1 MATEFLGLVAFGAF
15 HWKVSGTDVNFQ
27 WLQQLGGFFSQ
38 LTAEEAAQ
46 KERIQKNTAT
56 LRVSNYSLF
65 SHIFVHLAAWKTMWV
80 VVGFVHSPQL
90 TTGALMVIHLGLYMQ
105 HLLVVNRYIQPT
117 SRQVRVLSAVVYL
130 AYAAGYFLATALQDG
145 PPFPNRAVTI
155 SEKYLLA
162 TRFFLVMAF
171 IDTELSVVCQ
181 FFFSLTILGTSWYHG
196 KELGYVQVT
205 EECEIYGCLLA
216 FVLII
221 DVMMRARVQ
230 ACLQSADAE
239 WMVSSF
245 RRVLRGV
252 CDCEFLLDHNLK
264 IQGNPECLQHML
276 MSDEKL
282 QGMEFTQLL
291 ADQQDTFRKFV
302 EMSTRTAKDIKS
314 PTDVQAASCIR
325 VSFATRATSR
335 ASVATRSAHLFHVV
349 VPQPL
354 GEPYHLLAVRED
366 SESPVMES
374 FEAAVEPSP
383 SHSERLGHGDLRRGT
398 KGAISESSVSTIWQP
413 EGCRGVTR
421 VKEILEM
428 MLLVDADSE
437 QLNVEQLQISFRSN
451 CQVSSPKALPSLQTM
466 VNSTDWLKVQSSL
479 RTFADRAKD
488 GASETEVAKPLR
500 LHLPWHG
507 DGYTTAAHV
516 EMSHFRRPSQSG
528 QKLCLQLKDFF
539 K

>member
-56 LRVSNYSLF
+56 LRVSNYILF

-282 QGMEFTQLL
+282 QGWSLL
-291 ADQQDTFRKFV
+291 SSWPTN
-302 EMSTRTAKDIKS
+302 RTPS
-314 PTDVQAASCIR
+314 GNLWRCQPGR
-325 VSFATRATSR
+325 PRTSR
-335 ASVATRSAHLFHVV
+335 AQRMCRRHPASA
-349 VPQPL
+349 
-354 GEPYHLLAVRED
+354 
-366 SESPVMES
+366 S
-374 FEAAVEPSP
+374 PSP
-383 SHSERLGHGDLRRGT
+383 PGPRRGHRWPRGQRT
-398 KGAISESSVSTIWQP
+398 SSMWWSRSPWES
-413 EGCRGVTR
+413 
-421 VKEILEM
+421 
-428 MLLVDADSE
+428 
-437 QLNVEQLQISFRSN
+437 
-451 CQVSSPKALPSLQTM
+451 
-466 VNSTDWLKVQSSL
+466 
-479 RTFADRAKD
+479 RT
-488 GASETEVAKPLR
+488 TC
-500 LHLPWHG
+500 PW
-507 DGYTTAAHV
+507 A
-516 EMSHFRRPSQSG
+516 
-528 QKLCLQLKDFF
+528 
-539 K
+539 